1 MSEVTIQGH
10 KVASCTRAYFTLPVC
25 RMASG
30 LQMEI
35 PVHVI
40 NGAKP
45 GPTLM
50 LTALSHGDAPTGLEV
65 IRQVLETVD
74 MDQLS
79 GTIVAVPCQ
88 NPVAFEWN
96 RRNTPLDSYNMN
108 RTYPGNLKGWFT
120 EQLAATISPLCDEA
134 DYLIDWHGG
143 EFGCA
148 INYVLLKLN
157 GGDYVDEGVEMGK
170 AYGLEYM
177 YGGKPA
183 GALSSYAGSLTDYML
198 SLGKP
203 AIIAEV
209 GHGMHLTFDQNAL
222 SVQGVFNV
230 LKYIGAY
237 PGQPILPKKQYFLQD
252 RPLLRPRN
260 GGMFYPECG
269 PELLN
274 KVVPKGTLMAT
285 IRNPLSLEVI
295 EQMYAP
301 CEETVFLMMRGMM
314 SAVNPG
320 GYAYILGE
328 CKTAKVFENE

>member
-1 MSEVTIQGH
+1 M
-10 KVASCTRAYFTLPVC
+10 
-25 RMASG
+25 
-30 LQMEI
+30 
-35 PVHVI
+35 
-40 NGAKP
+40 
-45 GPTLM
+45 
-50 LTALSHGDAPTGLEV
+50 
-65 IRQVLETVD
+65 
-74 MDQLS
+74 
-79 GTIVAVPCQ
+79 
-88 NPVAFEWN
+88 
-96 RRNTPLDSYNMN
+96 
-108 RTYPGNLKGWFT
+108 
-120 EQLAATISPLCDEA
+120 
-134 DYLIDWHGG
+134 
-143 EFGCA
+143 A

-157 GGDYVDEGVEMGK
+157 GGEYVDAGVEMGR
-170 AYGLEYM
+170 AYGLEYL

-183 GALSSYAGSLTDYML
+183 GALNSYAGSLTDYML

-209 GHGMHLTFDQNAL
+209 GHGMHLEFDQTAL

-237 PGQPILPKKQYFLQD
+237 PGKPILPKTQYFLQE

-274 KVVPKGTLMAT
+274 KVVPKGTLLAT

-295 EQMYAP
+295 EQMHAP

-328 CKTAKVFENE
+328 RKTARKFENE

>member
-1 MSEVTIQGH
+1 
-10 KVASCTRAYFTLPVC
+10 
-25 RMASG
+25 
-30 LQMEI
+30 
-35 PVHVI
+35 
-40 NGAKP
+40 
-45 GPTLM
+45 
-50 LTALSHGDAPTGLEV
+50 
-65 IRQVLETVD
+65 
-74 MDQLS
+74 
-79 GTIVAVPCQ
+79 
-88 NPVAFEWN
+88 
-96 RRNTPLDSYNMN
+96 MN
-108 RTYPGNLKGWFT
+108 RTYPGNAKGWFT
-120 EQLAATISPLCDEA
+120 EQLAATISPLCDDA

-143 EFGCA
+143 EYGLA

-157 GGDYVDEGVEMGK
+157 GGDYVDAGVEMGR
-170 AYGLEYM
+170 AAGFEYM

-183 GALSSYAGSLTDYML
+183 GALASYAGSLTDYML

-203 AIIAEV
+203 AVIFEC
-209 GHGMHLTFDQNAL
+209 GHGMHLEFDQNAL

-237 PGQPILPKKQYFLQD
+237 PGAPILPKKQYFLQE

-285 IRNPLSLEVI
+285 IRNPLTLQVI

-314 SAVNPG
+314 GAVNPG

-328 CKTAKVFENE
+328 RKTAKVFENE

>member
-1 MSEVTIQGH
+1 MAEVTILGH
-10 KVASCTRAYFTLPVC
+10 KVGSCTHEYFTLPVC
-25 RMASG
+25 YMANGSK
-30 LQMEI
+30 MEI

-45 GPTLM
+45 GPKLM
-50 LTALSHGDAPTGLEV
+50 LTALSHGDAPSGQEHIRRV
-65 IRQVLETVD
+65 IEEVD

-79 GTIVAVPCQ
+79 GTIIAVPCQ

-108 RTYPGNLKGWFT
+108 RTYPGNPNGWFT
-120 EQLAATISPLCDEA
+120 EKLAATISPLCDEA

-143 EFGCA
+143 ECGMA

-157 GGDYVDEGVEMGK
+157 GGDYVDAGVDMGR
-170 AYGLEYM
+170 AAGFEFM

-183 GALSSYAGSLTDYML
+183 GNLASYAGSLTDYML

-203 AIIAEV
+203 AIIFEC
-209 GHGMHLTFDQNAL
+209 GHGLQLTFDQDAL
-222 SVQGVFNV
+222 AVQGVFNV

-237 PGQPILPKKQYFLQD
+237 PGKPILPKKQYFIKD

-269 PELLN
+269 IELLN
-274 KVVPKGTLMAT
+274 KSVPKGTLLCT
-285 IRNPLSLEVI
+285 IRNPLSLEVV

-301 CEETVFLMMRGMM
+301 CEDTVFLMMRGMM
-314 SAVNPG
+314 GAINPG
-320 GYAYILGE
+320 GYSYILADRT
-328 CKTAKVFENE
+328 TAKVFENE